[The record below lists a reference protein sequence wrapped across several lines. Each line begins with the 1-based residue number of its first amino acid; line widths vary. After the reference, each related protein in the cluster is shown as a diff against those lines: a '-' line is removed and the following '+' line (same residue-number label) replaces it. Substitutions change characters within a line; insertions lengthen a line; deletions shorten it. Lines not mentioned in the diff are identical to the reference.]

1 MNLDGRDRM
10 VEAFQGQRRQ
20 FSRVDQVS
28 HHAIGAL
35 IDHDLARFSF
45 VAKARGEIAFCRLAV
60 KALENLA
67 RAIRGS
73 WHGNSTASEAA
84 TAALKKRPFK
94 RTPNEL
100 TL

>member
-10 VEAFQGQRRQ
+10 VEAFQDQRYQ

-45 VAKARGEIAFCRLAV
+45 VAEARGEMVTLPIAAYSSRRSNPTWPSV
-60 KALENLA
+60 
-67 RAIRGS
+67 
-73 WHGNSTASEAA
+73 T
-84 TAALKKRPFK
+84 
-94 RTPNEL
+94 
-100 TL
+100 